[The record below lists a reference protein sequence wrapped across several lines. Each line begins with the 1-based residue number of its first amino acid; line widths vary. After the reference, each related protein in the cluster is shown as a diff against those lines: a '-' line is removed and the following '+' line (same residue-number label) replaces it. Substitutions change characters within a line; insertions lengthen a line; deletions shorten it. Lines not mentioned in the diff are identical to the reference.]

1 VLFESPSRDSFAIRH
16 EGAKGRGSKTFV
28 DWRNRIKTGRIDPVR
43 ALFWLLA
50 VLLVFQCVRLF
61 YTLVTPVGPVG
72 KWHSAKPLAAITGAP
87 GFDPFF
93 RTSGGAGPTTA
104 VTSLALKLF
113 GTRVDYAS
121 GRGSAIIATPDG
133 VQSSFAVGDDIV
145 PGVKL
150 KEVGGDF
157 VVIDRGGTA
166 EQLFLDQST
175 PATVASPTN
184 TAPSAATP
192 VAAPVG
198 AQAILD
204 AVSIQPRMSGSE
216 MSGLILTP
224 KGDGAA
230 FKAAGLEPG
239 DILLAVDG
247 KRVDAITDLPALP
260 AGGNGPVLQVER
272 AGRTITVTSNTKAN

>member
-1 VLFESPSRDSFAIRH
+1 
-16 EGAKGRGSKTFV
+16 V

-43 ALFWLLA
+43 ALWWLLA
-50 VLLVFQCVRLF
+50 VLLVLQCVRLF
-61 YTLVTPVGPVG
+61 WTIVTPVSPVG
-72 KWHSAKPLAAITGAP
+72 KWHSAKPLSAITGAP

-93 RTSGGAGPTTA
+93 RTSGGAAPTTA

-133 VQSSFAVGDDIV
+133 VQSSFAVGEEIV

-157 VVIDRGGTA
+157 VVLDRGGTA

-175 PATVASPTN
+175 PAA
-184 TAPSAATP
+184 
-192 VAAPVG
+192 VAAPNGTTPPPTPAPAAGV
-198 AQAILD
+198 QAVLD
-204 AVSIQPRMSGSE
+204 VVSVQPRMSGSE

>member
-1 VLFESPSRDSFAIRH
+1 MKADRV
-16 EGAKGRGSKTFV
+16 
-28 DWRNRIKTGRIDPVR
+28 DPVR
-43 ALFWLLA
+43 VAYWVLA
-50 VLLVFQCVRLF
+50 ALLVLQCVRLF
-61 YTLVTPVGPVG
+61 WTIVTPVSPVG
-72 KWHSAKPLAAITGAP
+72 KWHSARPLAAIAGAP

-93 RTSGGAGPTTA
+93 RTVVGTAPTAA

-113 GTRVDYAS
+113 GTRIDYAS
-121 GRGSAIIATPDG
+121 GRGSAIIAMPDG
-133 VQSSFAVGDDIV
+133 VQSSYAVGDDIM

-175 PATVASPTN
+175 PAAVAS
-184 TAPSAATP
+184 AGAATP
-192 VAAPVG
+192 IATSAAPAGV
-198 AQAILD
+198 QAVLD
-204 AVSIQPRMSGSE
+204 AVNVQPRMSGAE
-216 MSGLILTP
+216 MSGLILAP

-247 KRVDAITDLPALP
+247 KRVSAITDLPSLP
-260 AGGNGPVLQVER
+260 AGGSGPVLQVER
-272 AGRTITVTSNTKAN
+272 AGRTITVTANTKVN

>member
-1 VLFESPSRDSFAIRH
+1 MKS
-16 EGAKGRGSKTFV
+16 
-28 DWRNRIKTGRIDPVR
+28 GRIDPVR
-43 ALFWLLA
+43 ALYWLLA
-50 VLLVFQCVRLF
+50 VLLVLQCVRLF
-61 YTLVTPVGPVG
+61 WTVVTPVSPVG

-93 RTSGGAGPTTA
+93 RTSGGAAPTTA

-133 VQSSFAVGDDIV
+133 VQSSFAVGDEIV

-175 PATVASPTN
+175 PAPVASPTGA
-184 TAPSAATP
+184 APPAAL
-192 VAAPVG
+192 VAAPAG

-204 AVSIQPRMSGSE
+204 AVSVQPRMSGSE

-247 KRVDAITDLPALP
+247 KRVQAITDLPALP
-260 AGGNGPVLQVER
+260 AGGSGPILQVER
-272 AGRTITVTSNTKAN
+272 AGRTITVSANTKAN

>member
-1 VLFESPSRDSFAIRH
+1 V
-16 EGAKGRGSKTFV
+16 
-28 DWRNRIKTGRIDPVR
+28 
-43 ALFWLLA
+43 FWVLA
-50 VLLVFQCVRLF
+50 VLLVLQSVRLF
-61 YTLVTPVGPVG
+61 WTIVTPVSPVG

-93 RTSGGAGPTTA
+93 RTAGAAPTAA

-113 GTRVDYAS
+113 GTRIDYAS

-133 VQSSFAVGDDIV
+133 IQSSFAVGDEIV
-145 PGVKL
+145 AGVKL
-150 KEVGGDF
+150 KEVGADF
-157 VVIDRGGTA
+157 VILDKGGTA

-175 PATVASPTN
+175 PAPVVTPAG
-184 TAPSAATP
+184 TAPPP
-192 VAAPVG
+192 VAAPAPG

-204 AVSIQPRMSGSE
+204 AVSIQPRMTGSE
-216 MSGLILTP
+216 MSGLILAP

-247 KRVDAITDLPALP
+247 KRVQAITDLPALP
-260 AGGNGPVLQVER
+260 VGSSGPVLQVER
-272 AGRTITVTSNTKAN
+272 AGRTITVTANTKAN

>member
-1 VLFESPSRDSFAIRH
+1 MNTVVEWRSRLRA
-16 EGAKGRGSKTFV
+16 
-28 DWRNRIKTGRIDPVR
+28 GRIDPVR
-43 ALFWLLA
+43 ALYWLLA
-50 VLLVFQCVRLF
+50 VLLVLQCVRLF
-61 YTLVTPVGPVG
+61 YTIVTPVSPVG

-93 RTSGGAGPTTA
+93 RTSGGAAPTAA

-113 GTRVDYAS
+113 GTRVDYTS

-133 VQSSFAVGDDIV
+133 VQSSFAVGDDIM

-175 PATVASPTN
+175 PA
-184 TAPSAATP
+184 P
-192 VAAPVG
+192 VAAPGGVTPPATTAAPATG
-198 AQAILD
+198 VQAVLD
-204 AVSIQPRMSGSE
+204 AVSVQPRMSGSE

-224 KGDGAA
+224 NGDGAA

-247 KRVDAITDLPALP
+247 KRVDAITDLPSLP
-260 AGGNGPVLQVER
+260 AGGSGPVLQVER
-272 AGRTITVTSNTKAN
+272 AGRTITVTAKPKVN

>member
-1 VLFESPSRDSFAIRH
+1 MLE
-16 EGAKGRGSKTFV
+16 GRGSNTV
-28 DWRNRIKTGRIDPVR
+28 VEWRSRLKSGRIDPVR
-43 ALFWLLA
+43 ALYWMLA
-50 VLLVFQCVRLF
+50 VLLVLQCVRLF
-61 YTLVTPVGPVG
+61 YTIITPVSPVG

-93 RTSGGAGPTTA
+93 RTSGGAAPTAA

-113 GTRVDYAS
+113 GTRVDYTS

-133 VQSSFAVGDDIV
+133 VQSSFAVGDDIM

-175 PATVASPTN
+175 PATVASPTGTTPPVT
-184 TAPSAATP
+184 TAAAS
-192 VAAPVG
+192 G

-204 AVSIQPRMSGSE
+204 AVSVQPRMSGSE

-247 KRVDAITDLPALP
+247 KRVQAITDLPALP
-260 AGGNGPVLQVER
+260 TGGGGPVLQVER
-272 AGRTITVTSNTKAN
+272 AGRTITVSANTKAN

>member
-1 VLFESPSRDSFAIRH
+1 VEWRSRL
-16 EGAKGRGSKTFV
+16 KNGRV
-28 DWRNRIKTGRIDPVR
+28 DPVR
-43 ALFWLLA
+43 ALYWLLVA
-50 VLLVFQCVRLF
+50 LLVLQCVRLF
-61 YTLVTPVGPVG
+61 WAVVTPVSPVG

-93 RTSGGAGPTTA
+93 RTSGGSAPTAA

-113 GTRVDYAS
+113 GTRIDYAS

-133 VQSSFAVGDDIV
+133 IQSSFAVGDEIT

-157 VVIDRGGTA
+157 VVLDRGGTA

-175 PATVASPTN
+175 PA
-184 TAPSAATP
+184 P
-192 VAAPVG
+192 VAVPTGAVPPLAASTAAPAG
-198 AQAILD
+198 QAVTD
-204 AVSIQPRMSGSE
+204 AVSFQPRMSGSE

-230 FKAAGLEPG
+230 FKSAGLEPG

-247 KRVDAITDLPALP
+247 KRVQSITDFPSLPTS
-260 AGGNGPVLQVER
+260 GSGPVLQVER
-272 AGRTITVTSNTKAN
+272 AGRTITVTANTKAK